1 DTRGR
6 AVSFTDR
13 NPGFKYCYWGFGHS
27 GAPGRNAASTQATLS
42 GQSRPARNETLQEPA
57 LRATFRRDSLSGR
70 AGRAP
75 TAPDPADPKASP
87 SLIGLVEE
95 LQRVMPACW
104 NLALV
109 LTQEIFGIHVKGAGD
124 ILRRANGLYKESRPA
139 FQVHL

>member
-1 DTRGR
+1 
-6 AVSFTDR
+6 V
-13 NPGFKYCYWGFGHS
+13 
-27 GAPGRNAASTQATLS
+27 
-42 GQSRPARNETLQEPA
+42 E
-57 LRATFRRDSLSGR
+57 GR

-139 FQVHL
+139 FQVHLVKRPTEVLQLDGAVLFVHSHYFEEATLGMPVPPSD